1 MRCTGLLLDLDDLV
15 LDDAGRC
22 GDRNCLALLLV
33 GDCSSY
39 RGVLG
44 DSLLLEVDL
53 GLTDELI
60 LVFLLCCSVLKGYCG
75 TQRNLICGKVGIVN
89 NFNSL
94 EDSFELFDT
103 CLVLSLLGSR
113 FIVLG
118 VL

>member
-1 MRCTGLLLDLDDLV
+1 MKEPSTS
-15 LDDAGRC
+15 GR
-22 GDRNCLALLLV
+22 
-33 GDCSSY
+33 
-39 RGVLG
+39 VLG

-53 GLTDELI
+53 GLTNELV
-60 LVFLLCCSVLKGYCG
+60 LVFLLCSGVLEGYCG
-75 TQRNLICGKVGIVN
+75 TQGNLICGKVGIVN

-94 EDSFELFDT
+94 EDSFEFFDT